1 MNKEKYK
8 AESMK
13 ELLENT
19 LNYIEELEGGN
30 K

>member
-13 ELLENT
+13 ELLEK
-19 LNYIEELEGGN
+19 YIKLYWRIRRR